1 MNPIQLKQPQRIVFG
16 TGCMSQMCDDI
27 IRMEHKKLFV
37 LTADPIM
44 PLVQPSI
51 DTLNAAG
58 VETMVETK
66 IMGEPTVNDFKRILK
81 EAQDFGADSVVGIG
95 GGSVMDVAKLVAVF
109 ANSSQPIEEA
119 YGIDKI
125 KISLPTGEG
134 RGGAPLWFACA
145 PTTAGTGSEVSPNA
159 ILLDETD
166 NGKKGIVSNHLLC
179 NVAYIDPQLTVT
191 VPPRITAETGMDAL
205 THCIEVYTN
214 IHAHPCVDMYAL
226 MGIKL
231 IAQNLLRAVKDG
243 KDMEAREAMLLGSMY
258 GGLGLG
264 PVNTA
269 AVHALA
275 YPVGGMFHKSHGLSN
290 SVLLPTVMKFNMQAN
305 LKRYAD
311 VAIACGCEP
320 GATDEET
327 AMRGVEFVAQ
337 LSKDCGIPQTL
348 AEIDIPQSAVPEMAK
363 AAMLQQ
369 RLLVNNPRPVT
380 EQDAVDIYN
389 SLY

>member
-1 MNPIQLKQPQRIVFG
+1 MKSIELKQPQRIVFG
-16 TGCMSQMCDDI
+16 TGCMKQMCEEYI
-27 IRMEHKKLFV
+27 ASGMKNLFI
-37 LTADPIM
+37 LTADPIL
-44 PLVQPSI
+44 PLVQPVI
-51 DTLNAAG
+51 CRLEEEG
-58 VETMVETK
+58 VRTMVETK
-66 IMGEPTVNDFKRILK
+66 ILGEPTVGDFRRILK
-81 EAQDFGADSVVGIG
+81 EAQEFGADSVIGIG

-109 ANSSQPIEEA
+109 MHSEQKIEEC
-119 YGIDKI
+119 YGIGFI
-125 KISLPTGEG
+125 RQ
-134 RGGAPLWFACA
+134 RGVWFACA

-166 NGKKGIVSNHLLC
+166 NGKKGIISNFLLAD
-179 NVAYIDPQLTVT
+179 VAYLDPQLTAT

-214 IHAHPCVDMYAL
+214 KFAHPCVDMYAL
-226 MGIKL
+226 KGIEL
-231 IAQNLLRAVKDG
+231 IAKNLERAVKNG
-243 KDMEAREAMLLGSMY
+243 SDMEAREAMLLGSMY

-290 SVLLPTVMKFNMQAN
+290 SVLLPTVMKFNMQGN
-305 LKRYAD
+305 EKRYAD

-327 AMRGVEFVAQ
+327 AMRGVEFIAAM
-337 LSKDCGIPQTL
+337 SKACGIPQTL
-348 AEIDIPQSAVPEMAK
+348 EEIGIPASAIDDMAK

-369 RLLVNNPRPVT
+369 RLLKNNPRPIT
-380 EQDAVDIYN
+380 EEDCREIYGA
-389 SLY
+389 LA

>member
-1 MNPIQLKQPQRIVFG
+1 MKPIQLKQPQRIVFG
-16 TGCMSQMCDDI
+16 PGCITQLCDDVDKYHL
-27 IRMEHKKLFV
+27 RRLFI
-37 LTADPIM
+37 LTAEPIE
-44 PLVQPSI
+44 PLLKPLI
-51 DTLNAAG
+51 NGLIHTG
-58 VETMVETK
+58 VEFMMDTSIK
-66 IMGEPTVNDFKRILK
+66 GEPTLEDFRRILTRAR
-81 EAQDFGADSVVGIG
+81 EFGADSVVGIG
-95 GGSVMDVAKLVAVF
+95 GGSVMDVAKLIAAFESNV
-109 ANSSQPIEEA
+109 QPITEA
-119 YGIDKI
+119 FGIDNLRV
-125 KISLPTGEG
+125 SEWGQG
-134 RGGAPLWFACA
+134 VLWFACI

-159 ILLDETD
+159 ILLDERD
-166 NGKKGIVSNHLLC
+166 NGKKGIISNYLLC
-179 NVAYIDPQLTVT
+179 NVAYLDPQLTLT

-214 IHAHPCVDMYAL
+214 INAHPCVDMYAL

-243 KDMEAREAMLLGSMY
+243 NDMEAREAMLLGSMY

-290 SVLLPTVMKFNMQAN
+290 SVLLPTVMKYNMQAN
-305 LKRYAD
+305 VKRYAD
-311 VAIACGCEP
+311 VAIACGCQP

-348 AEIDIPQSAVPEMAK
+348 AEIGIPQTAVPEMAK

-380 EQDAVDIYN
+380 EQDAIDIYN

>member
-1 MNPIQLKQPQRIVFG
+1 MKSIELKQPQRIVFG
-16 TGCMSQMCDDI
+16 TGCMKQMCEEYI
-27 IRMEHKKLFV
+27 ASGMKNLFI
-37 LTADPIM
+37 LTADPIL
-44 PLVQPSI
+44 PLVQPVI
-51 DTLNAAG
+51 CRLEEEG
-58 VETMVETK
+58 VRTMVETK
-66 IMGEPTVNDFKRILK
+66 ILGEPTVGDFKRILK
-81 EAQDFGADSVVGIG
+81 EAQEFGADSVIGIG

-109 ANSSQPIEEA
+109 MHSEQKIEEC
-119 YGIDKI
+119 YGIGFI
-125 KISLPTGEG
+125 RQ
-134 RGGAPLWFACA
+134 RGVWFACA

-166 NGKKGIVSNHLLC
+166 NGKKGIISNFLLAD
-179 NVAYIDPQLTVT
+179 VAYLDPQLTAT

-214 IHAHPCVDMYAL
+214 KFAHPCVDMYAL
-226 MGIKL
+226 KGIEL
-231 IAQNLLRAVKDG
+231 IAKNLERAVKNG
-243 KDMEAREAMLLGSMY
+243 SDMEAREAMLLGSMY

-290 SVLLPTVMKFNMQAN
+290 SVLLPTVMKFNMQGN
-305 LKRYAD
+305 EKRYAD

-327 AMRGVEFVAQ
+327 AMRGVEFIAAM
-337 LSKDCGIPQTL
+337 SKACGIPQTL
-348 AEIDIPQSAVPEMAK
+348 EEIGIPASAINDMAK

-369 RLLVNNPRPVT
+369 RLLKNNPRPIT
-380 EQDAVDIYN
+380 EEDCREIYGA
-389 SLY
+389 LT

>member
-1 MNPIQLKQPQRIVFG
+1 MNPIELKQPQRIIFG
-16 TGCMSQMCDDI
+16 TGCMSQMCDDYLKSG
-27 IRMEHKKLFV
+27 HKSLFV
-37 LTADPIM
+37 LTADPIL
-44 PLVQPSI
+44 PLVQPTI
-51 DTLNAAG
+51 DTLKAG
-58 VETMVETK
+58 GVNVMVETK
-66 IMGEPTVNDFKRILK
+66 ILGEPTVADFKHILA
-81 EAQDFGADSVVGIG
+81 EAQEFGADSVIGIG
-95 GGSVMDVAKLVAVF
+95 GGSVMDVAKLVACFVH
-109 ANSSQPIEEA
+109 NDQPIEEA
-119 YGIDKI
+119 YGIGNL
-125 KISLPTGEG
+125 KISQD
-134 RGGAPLWFACA
+134 GARLWFACA

-166 NGKKGIVSNHLLC
+166 NGKKGIVSNFLLC
-179 NVAYIDPQLTVT
+179 DAAYLDPQLTAT

-214 IHAHPCVDMYAL
+214 KFAHPCVDMYARK
-226 MGIKL
+226 GIEL
-231 IAQNLLRAVKDG
+231 IAQNLERAVKDG

-290 SVLLPTVMKFNMQAN
+290 SVLLPTIMKFNMEAN
-305 LKRYAD
+305 VKKYAE
-311 VAIACGCEP
+311 VALACGCEA

-327 AMRGVEFVAQ
+327 AMRGVEFVAE
-337 LSKDCGIPQTL
+337 LSKRCGIPQTL

-369 RLLVNNPRPVT
+369 RLLKNNPRPVT
-380 EQDAVDIYN
+380 EQDCADIYN

>member
-1 MNPIQLKQPQRIVFG
+1 MK
-16 TGCMSQMCDDI
+16 QMCEEYI
-27 IRMEHKKLFV
+27 ASGMKNLFI
-37 LTADPIM
+37 LTADPIL
-44 PLVQPSI
+44 PLVQPVI
-51 DTLNAAG
+51 CRLEEEG
-58 VETMVETK
+58 VRTMVETK
-66 IMGEPTVNDFKRILK
+66 ILGEPTVGDFKRILK
-81 EAQDFGADSVVGIG
+81 EAQEFGADSVIGIG

-109 ANSSQPIEEA
+109 MHSEQKIEEC
-119 YGIDKI
+119 YGIGFI
-125 KISLPTGEG
+125 RQ
-134 RGGAPLWFACA
+134 RGVWFACA

-166 NGKKGIVSNHLLC
+166 NGKKGIISNFLLAD
-179 NVAYIDPQLTVT
+179 VAYLDPQLTAT

-214 IHAHPCVDMYAL
+214 KFAHPCVDMYAL
-226 MGIKL
+226 KGIEL
-231 IAQNLLRAVKDG
+231 IAKNLERAVKNG
-243 KDMEAREAMLLGSMY
+243 SDMEAREAMLLGSMY

-290 SVLLPTVMKFNMQAN
+290 SVLLPTIMKFNMQGN
-305 LKRYAD
+305 EKRYAD

-327 AMRGVEFVAQ
+327 AMRGVEFIAAM
-337 LSKDCGIPQTL
+337 SKACGIPQTL
-348 AEIDIPQSAVPEMAK
+348 EEIGIPASAIDDMAK

-369 RLLVNNPRPVT
+369 RLLKNNPRPIT
-380 EQDAVDIYN
+380 EEDCREIYGA
-389 SLY
+389 LA

>member
-1 MNPIQLKQPQRIVFG
+1 MKPIELKQPQRIVFG
-16 TGCMSQMCDDI
+16 TGCMKQMC
-27 IRMEHKKLFV
+27 EEYLASGLKSLFI
-37 LTADPIM
+37 LTADPIL
-44 PLVQPSI
+44 PLVEPVI
-51 DTLNAAG
+51 KALNDGG
-58 VETMVETK
+58 VRTMTETK
-66 IMGEPTVNDFKRILK
+66 ILGEPTVNDFKRILK
-81 EAQDFGADSVVGIG
+81 EAQDFGADSVIGSG

-109 ANSSQPIEEA
+109 MHTEQTIEEC
-119 YGIDKI
+119 YGIGFI
-125 KISLPTGEG
+125 KK
-134 RGGAPLWFACA
+134 RGVWFACA

-166 NGKKGIVSNHLLC
+166 NGKKGIISNFLLAD
-179 NVAYIDPQLTVT
+179 VAYLDPQLTAT

-214 IHAHPCVDMYAL
+214 KFAHPCVDMYAL
-226 MGIKL
+226 KGIEL
-231 IAQNLLRAVKDG
+231 IAKNLERAVKDG

-290 SVLLPTVMKFNMQAN
+290 SVLLPTVMKFNMAADA
-305 LKRYAD
+305 KRYAD

-327 AMRGVEFVAQ
+327 ALRGVEFVAT
-337 LSKDCGIPQTL
+337 LSKNCGIPQTL
-348 AEIDIPQSAVPEMAK
+348 AEIDIPQTEVPAMAA

-369 RLLVNNPRPVT
+369 RLLKNNPRPVT
-380 EQDAVDIYN
+380 EQDCKDIYN